1 MLRYIIIVLGILSYN
16 HIKAQDT
23 TNTDSTE
30 IISNIQ
36 IYPDSIINQHLMEWK
51 DLPVDSTF
59 LKGYRGSEFLPMEGA
74 PKKTNQNLWVLIS
87 FFTILTFIALL
98 RMFDSKWFFIIL
110 RSMNIRNDFDDVMR
124 DRPEGFNLYN
134 IFLLIIYSLT
144 LSLGYVW
151 GLLKIEALPFKL
163 DTGLNFILIFL
174 VIALGGVLR
183 ILIISL
189 GGKLFETEKLASA
202 HIYNISFLSFIE
214 SLILLPLF
222 IIWILNPGVFSMNQI
237 LVVSVALIGVM
248 VLYRAFK
255 VLVTSNSE
263 FGYPL
268 IYLILYLCTLE
279 ILPGVV
285 ILELLVQK
293 ILEAA

>member
-1 MLRYIIIVLGILSYN
+1 MLLGILSFYFLR
-16 HIKAQDT
+16 AQDSIVM
-23 TNTDSTE
+23 DS
-30 IISNIQ
+30 ISEKVEVQ
-36 IYPDSIINQHLMEWK
+36 IYPDSIINQHLMVWK
-51 DLPVDSTF
+51 DLPVDSSF
-59 LKGYRGSEFLPMEGA
+59 LKGYRGNEFLPMEGN
-74 PKKTNQNLWVLIS
+74 PKNTNQNLWVLIS
-87 FFTILTFIALL
+87 FFTILSFVALL

-110 RSMNIRNDFDDVMR
+110 KSLNIRNDFEEVMR

-134 IFLLIIYSLT
+134 IFLIIIYSLT

-151 GLLKIEALPFKL
+151 GLLKIDSLPFKL
-163 DTGLNFILIFL
+163 DTGLNYILIFL
-174 VIALGGVLR
+174 VIALFGVLR

-202 HIYNISFLSFIE
+202 HIYNISFLSFME
-214 SLILLPLF
+214 SLVLLPLF
-222 IIWILNPGVFSMNQI
+222 IIWILNPGVFSMSQI
-237 LVVSVALIGVM
+237 LTVSVVLIGIM
-248 VLYRAFK
+248 VLYRGFK
-255 VLVTSNSE
+255 VLVTSYSE